1 MSIKYLPVHWLSK
14 DARRKI
20 IQFMLTTRSIKQLAR
35 ELGVS
40 TTAVR
45 KYINGET
52 HPSDETMI
60 RVFEILAPY
69 EENRIYKIMIDDLID
84 ALNKLIDNINDDPLR
99 EYIYSRLRRVM
110 RNIEER

>member
-1 MSIKYLPVHWLSK
+1 MSIEYLPVHWLSK

-20 IQFMLTTRSIKQLAR
+20 IQFMLTTRSVKQLAR

-45 KYINGET
+45 KYINGST

-60 RVFEILAPY
+60 RIFEILAPY
-69 EENRIYKIMIDDLID
+69 ERDRIYKIMIDDLVE
-84 ALNKLIDNINDDPLR
+84 ALNQLIRNIDDKSLK
-99 EYIYSRLRRVM
+99 EYIHLRLKRVI
-110 RNIEER
+110 RGVE